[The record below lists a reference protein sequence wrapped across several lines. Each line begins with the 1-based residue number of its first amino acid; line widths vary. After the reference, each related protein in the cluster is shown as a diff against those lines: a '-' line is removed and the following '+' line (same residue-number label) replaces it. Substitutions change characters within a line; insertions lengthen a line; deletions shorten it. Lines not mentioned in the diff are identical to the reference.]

1 MAERDD
7 ILIDIEFNLDIAD
20 AIRDASRFEDEM
32 MGISRA
38 TKEAMSA
45 EERYAERLQQRKR
58 ALFEAEKMKPELT
71 AFKAGLAPT
80 VSYEQ
85 QYQKELDKTIEKLER
100 KKRLEGDLISRGL
113 KADPDIQKFERQ
125 SLALARQVEQR
136 EKDERREEQRS
147 HDRMEKQRERAETR
161 RKEAEKKIWGDP
173 DHKGIAVGM
182 ALAQGNFLHAAV
194 TQALGTGQAA
204 NFTNAALT
212 GAGKAFS
219 FAGNVADIRGNSFLT
234 AGEQDRA
241 LIKALPGGENIQDN
255 LDKLSGRTNFMRK
268 FYGQTIP
275 HQQIEIAGRLKQFGI
290 QAEYG
295 SQVASHQNTAN
306 ALGRFSAQ
314 AVSEGHDRF
323 SVAGKYAFEL
333 EERALNFTNQ
343 RRKAELEITAARKTQ
358 AQETERLGQIDA
370 KIAGLRNTAGASGG
384 DYQQRAK
391 FLGGKAGFEQELE
404 GLLNERNTQIGRV
417 QHAATTTAESESA
430 YRRIGIEEQK
440 DKLSILQEK
449 EQRTLS
455 TGERLGR
462 MSRASRQQG
471 LQAAL
476 LLKRRGRAG
485 VTDEIFNIASQF
497 DPQLASL
504 EAQKAG
510 INSPE
515 YQKYAEAGGFPDQFK
530 NLQELQAGRA
540 QIGEA
545 KAEITVNV
553 ALNEAKLA
561 GEIAKALSVA
571 MKGFIDT
578 VNASVKNQKN
588 KVDTGILQK
597 NNQQ

>member
-1 MAERDD
+1 
-7 ILIDIEFNLDIAD
+7 
-20 AIRDASRFEDEM
+20 M

-85 QYQKELDKTIEKLER
+85 QYQRELDKTIEKLER
-100 KKRLEGDLISRGL
+100 KRRLEADLISRGL
-113 KADPDIQKFERQ
+113 KADPDIQKFERD
-125 SLALARQVEQR
+125 SLALARRVETQ
-136 EKDERREEQRS
+136 ERQAQREEQAENNRIQAA
-147 HDRMEKQRERAETR
+147 QRRAEDR
-161 RKEAEKKIWGDP
+161 HREARNRIWGDP
-173 DHKGIAVGM
+173 DHKGLAVGL
-182 ALAQGNFLHAAV
+182 ALAQGNFMHAAV

-212 GAGKAFS
+212 GASKAFS
-219 FAGNVADIRGNSFLT
+219 FAANAAEIHGNSFLT
-234 AGEQDRA
+234 AGERDRA
-241 LIKALPGGENIQDN
+241 LARALPGGEFLQQNF
-255 LDKLSGRTNFMRK
+255 DKLSGRTNFMHK

-275 HQQIEIAGRLKQFGI
+275 HQQIEIAGRLKQYGI

-295 SQVASHQNTAN
+295 SQVASHQNTAD
-306 ALGRFSAQ
+306 ALNRYSAQ
-314 AVSEGHDRF
+314 SVSQGHDRF

-370 KIAGLRNTAGASGG
+370 KIAGLRNTAGAAGG

-404 GLLNERNTQIGRV
+404 GLLNERNAQIGRV
-417 QHAATTTAESESA
+417 QHSAISTAESESA

-462 MSRASRQQG
+462 QSRSQRQQG

-476 LLKRRGRAG
+476 LLKQRGRAG
-485 VTDEIFNIASQF
+485 VTDEIFNLASQF

-510 INSPE
+510 IQSPE

-561 GEIAKALSVA
+561 GEIAKAISATIKPL
-571 MKGFIDT
+571 IDS
-578 VNASVKNQKN
+578 VNANVKNQKN
-588 KVDTGILQK
+588 RVDTGILQK